1 MGFFT
6 KKAQGVVLID
16 IGSGSVGGAYLCVHK
31 NQPPLL
37 CYTARIPVS
46 IREKETV
53 TEAMLRSLDALA
65 KQLIVE
71 GAPALYREAGDAH
84 IAMVLATVSAPWQE
98 TIVRTVTLEER
109 YRFVFTRHLMER
121 AVRANAP
128 ITGRTITDTSV
139 IATKLNGYETDNP
152 WNKHTDRADLTV
164 LTSTIDTDVFSAITN
179 TLRASFHSH
188 HLEITAFAPIAYA
201 VVSNL
206 YPLQKDFVVMD
217 VSGTATDVLLV
228 RHGVIASVRSLAL
241 GIHHLSPPEPRSV
254 DTLSTRMQKHADDA
268 RELAEGKWLLELR
281 RVLAESG
288 SENPLPSTI
297 FLLADE
303 EHRMYLKEL
312 IDSST
317 LRSLWLSSDP
327 LALILLAPE
336 HTASLVRVRGLAE
349 GDIFLSMLALFY
361 HERLSPKRVAGH
373 T

>member
-16 IGSGSVGGAYLCVHK
+16 IGSASVGGAYLCVRE

-53 TEAMLRSLDALA
+53 TEAMLRALDTLC
-65 KQLIVE
+65 KQLITE

-84 IAMVLATVSAPWQE
+84 IEMVLATVAAPWQE

-109 YRFVFTRHLMER
+109 YKFVFTRHLMER

-128 ITGRTITDTSV
+128 ITGRTITDTS
-139 IATKLNGYETDNP
+139 IISTKLNGYETDNP

-164 LTSTIDTDVFSAITN
+164 LTSTIDTDVVASITK

-188 HLEITAFAPIAYA
+188 HLEIAAFAPIAYS
-201 VVSNL
+201 VVANL
-206 YPLQKDFVVMD
+206 YPLQKDFVVID

-228 RHGVIASVRSLAL
+228 RHGVIASVRSLSL
-241 GIHHLSPPEPRSV
+241 GVAHLSPPEPRSM
-254 DTLSTRMQKHADDA
+254 DTLSTRMTKHATDA
-268 RELAEGKWLLELR
+268 RELAEGRWLLELR
-281 RVLAESG
+281 RVLAESAT
-288 SENPLPSTI
+288 ENPLPSTI

-303 EHRMYLKEL
+303 DSRTYLKEL
-312 IDSST
+312 IDTST

-327 LALILLAPE
+327 LALIPLAPE
-336 HTASLVRVRGLAE
+336 HTSSVVRVRGLAE
-349 GDIFLSMLALFY
+349 GDVFLSMLALFY
-361 HERLSPKRVAGH
+361 QDRLSTKKVAG
-373 T
+373 